1 MGVFAVVAI
10 VGVILLAGFAT
21 IVLSIAAMFPADRLA
36 SGVVV
41 GLLPAA
47 AWAAAIYVTRDAS
60 FAVVALVAVATPVVF
75 AVATSRWHR
84 F

>member
-1 MGVFAVVAI
+1 MFVLAAI
-10 VGVILLAGFAT
+10 VGIVLIAGLVT
-21 IVLSIAAMFPADRLA
+21 IVLSVSAMFPDGRG
-36 SGVVV
+36 SEGVLV

-47 AWAAAIYVTRDAS
+47 VWAGAIYAFRNTS
-60 FAVVALVAVATPVVF
+60 FAVVALVALGSPVVF

>member
-1 MGVFAVVAI
+1 MFVLAAI
-10 VGVILLAGFAT
+10 VRIVLIAGLVT
-21 IVLSIAAMFPADRLA
+21 IVLSVSAMFPDGRG
-36 SGVVV
+36 SEGVLV

-47 AWAAAIYVTRDAS
+47 VWAGAIYAFRNSS
-60 FAVVALVAVATPVVF
+60 FAVVALGSPVVF